1 MTPGGIDPA
10 TLAVMQN
17 ALRQIVNEMDLAL
30 EKAAFTPIMSEAR
43 DRANGLYDAVTGEV
57 ISQGDTGMPIFV
69 GVMQF
74 AVQSALADYPDLG
87 PDDVVM
93 LNDPYRGGTHLMDV
107 KLVRPFFYKGERFA
121 VLANCGHW
129 TDIGGA
135 VPGGFGVRATE
146 IYQEGVRIPPVLMT
160 RNGVVQ
166 EDLLK
171 LLFANTRVPEER
183 LGDLKAQIA
192 AINVGHNRLTALLD
206 KYGAQEVRRY
216 MRELTGRAEQLMRAY
231 VAKIPDGD
239 YSFDTNVDSDGLVLE
254 PITVA
259 LDLKVRGNEIELD
272 FSRSSA
278 PVKGA
283 MNGSLS
289 ATVSSV
295 YVALKHIFP
304 DVPINAGAFR
314 PVRVIAPDTTFLN
327 AQFPKAVSGSSA
339 EVSLRVVD
347 AVFGALAQAIPERV
361 PAACFGSVENF
372 TISGTD
378 PESGKSYIMFRFS
391 GGGYG
396 GQPGID
402 GLSNGSAP
410 ISAARTSPIEV
421 LEALYPIAFN
431 YYRLREGSG
440 GAGQYRGGFGVS
452 FEIGLLRGEAVSSV
466 IGDRGLYPPFGVQ
479 GGGPGALATVRY
491 TLNGRSYVPL
501 HVTKDEGVAMGTGDT
516 VSIETPGGGGW
527 GHAIERNPGAV
538 IRDLALG
545 LIDAEAAARDYGVV
559 AIPAGDSW
567 TCDEAA
573 TRALRAQRHAP
584 GRLPADTPSTI
595 QRAMAEPETAES

>member
-1 MTPGGIDPA
+1 MSAQKFDPA

-43 DRANGLYDAVTGEV
+43 DRANGIYHANTGEV
-57 ISQGDTGMPIFV
+57 LMQGDTGMPIFV

-74 AVQSALADYPDLG
+74 AVQSALELYPDLG
-87 PDDVVM
+87 SDDIVI
-93 LNDPYRGGTHLMDV
+93 LNDPYLGGTHLMDV

-146 IYQEGVRIPPVLMT
+146 IYQEGVRIPPVLLMKD
-160 RNGVVQ
+160 GVMQ

-171 LLFANTRVPEER
+171 VLFANMRVPEER

-206 KYGAQEVRRY
+206 KYGAEFVKGY
-216 MRELTGRAEQLMRAY
+216 VGELTERAERQMRAY
-231 VAKIPDGD
+231 IETIPDGE
-239 YSFDTNVDSDGLVLE
+239 YSFDTNIDSDGLVME

-259 LDLKVRGNEIELD
+259 LDLKVEGNEMALD

-295 YVALKHIFP
+295 YVALKHIFAE
-304 DVPINAGAFR
+304 VPINAGAFR
-314 PVRVIAPDTTFLN
+314 PVHVNAPETTFLN

-339 EVSLRVVD
+339 EVSLRIVD
-347 AVFGALAQAIPERV
+347 AVFGALAQAIPDLV

-372 TISGTD
+372 TISGYD
-378 PESGKSYIMFRFS
+378 PKSDKSYIMFRFS

-396 GQPGID
+396 GQKGMD
-402 GLSNGSAP
+402 GLTNGAAP

-421 LEALYPIAFN
+421 LEQLYPIAFN
-431 YYRLREGSG
+431 YYRIRENSG
-440 GAGQYRGGFGVS
+440 GAGEYRGGFGVD
-452 FEIGLLRGEAVSSV
+452 FQVQLLRGEAVSSV
-466 IGDRGLYPPFGVQ
+466 IGDRGIFPPFGLH
-479 GGGPGALATVRY
+479 GGHPGSAATVE
-491 TLNGRSYVPL
+491 YVLGEKVYKPP
-501 HVTKDEGVAMGTGDT
+501 HVTKDEGVVMTPGDT
-516 VSIETPGGGGW
+516 VTIGTPGGGGW
-527 GHAIERNPGAV
+527 GEPARRNAAAIAQDVR
-538 IRDLALG
+538 LG
-545 LIDAEAAARDYGVV
+545 LLTPEQAKADYGK
-559 AIPAGDSW
+559 AGDVQPSQSGKAE
-567 TCDEAA
+567 TEAHTENA
-573 TRALRAQRHAP
+573 
-584 GRLPADTPSTI
+584 
-595 QRAMAEPETAES
+595 